1 MKGLFLD
8 GSFSFAVPDD
18 VSGADFMRPVLSAA
32 RHGQDRMRQFFP
44 RLSDLSD
51 LSDPSDKVRG
61 SFLFPHE
68 AEPGLNGFIFI
79 RARGPARIPGS

>member
-1 MKGLFLD
+1 
-8 GSFSFAVPDD
+8 
-18 VSGADFMRPVLSAA
+18 
-32 RHGQDRMRQFFP
+32 MRQFFP

-79 RARGPARIPGS
+79 RARGPARIPGTSTRNLHEVCTMTGLYDALVSGGCGALA